1 MVPLVYAVIRARVID
16 SHQSRLDHGGGK
28 DLSLPE
34 CPRERLEKEVQ
45 FRFISAAHDVNGR
58 IAGLHREENYVSE
71 IRPLC
76 HHPFL
81 IRLP

>member
-45 FRFISAAHDVNGR
+45 SLFISAAHDVNER
-58 IAGLHREENYVSE
+58 TAGHREENYVSE
-71 IRPLC
+71 IRLLC
-76 HHPFL
+76 HA
-81 IRLP
+81 IRP